1 LQIPFLPVEQ
11 ARASVR
17 GLELPMSEGKI
28 TEYIDQKKVIL
39 SVCLKDRGSKLQL
52 LTQSNHEVSISPKR
66 ALFIS
71 STALDISR
79 SREEMLMELK
89 EIEKRRAGYMKQ
101 VSVHDLWEL
110 TYEEDEVFTY
120 QYLAQL
126 VFGKSVTDDHI
137 SALVRALFADKIY
150 FKMKD
155 DYFIPNSPEKVEQI
169 KSAREAADLR
179 EREISEGANWLKEVN
194 NNRHP
199 KDPPLRDKI
208 IQIITQLALYGK
220 DAQDFRQG
228 REMFARAGIKDI
240 GQARSILVKL
250 KVWDQDENLDLH
262 RFKIRTEFGEPALE
276 EAAIIAS
283 KEIDSSDR
291 EDLTDIS
298 VFTIDGER
306 TKDFDDALSLQ
317 PTDGGWRLGVHITDL
332 APFIDIDGHLD
343 KEAAIRASSIYLPAH
358 QVPMLPS
365 SLSHDTLSLI
375 KGCNRLAISLLAD
388 FDREWNLGDYRFVP
402 SIVRVQNQLT
412 YDQVDA
418 SYDSDAVL
426 TALHQLGQALRQ
438 RRIESGA
445 LVIPLPEIHFDLETN
460 SGVQVRLVEQD
471 TPARTIV
478 AECMILYN
486 FLAAKLASETKLPI
500 LYRGQEPPQERLF
513 IDEYSYTYYVFQQRR
528 KLQPLVIDTTAQPH
542 SGLGVD
548 VYTQATSP
556 LRRYTDLVAQR
567 QMRAALFEESPP
579 YSETHLKELNLVM
592 QQTLRDI
599 EGMKRNQI
607 RYWTLKHLTKRI
619 NERFSALVFQKLRS
633 KYLVILTDFLL
644 VGELPITSGLEL
656 SPGEEI
662 GVVVKRSD
670 PWDDLLVL
678 EPAR

>member
-1 LQIPFLPVEQ
+1 MYERL
-11 ARASVR
+11 
-17 GLELPMSEGKI
+17 GLPMTEGKI

-52 LTQSNHEVSISPKR
+52 LTESNHELSISPKR

-79 SREEMLMELK
+79 SREELLRELK
-89 EIEKRRAGYMKQ
+89 EIEKRRTDYMEQ

-120 QYLAQL
+120 KYLAQL
-126 VFGKSVTDDHI
+126 VFGESVTDDHI

-179 EREISEGANWLKEVN
+179 EREISEGASWLKEVN

-208 IQIITQLALYGK
+208 IEIIAQLALYGK
-220 DAQDFRQG
+220 DAQDFKQG
-228 REMFARAGIKDI
+228 KEMFARAGIKDI
-240 GQARSILVKL
+240 GQARSLLVKL

-262 RFKIRTEFGEPALE
+262 RFKIRTDFSEPALK
-276 EAAIIAS
+276 EAATVAA
-283 KEIDSSDR
+283 KEIDASDR
-291 EDLTDIS
+291 EDLTDLS

-317 PTDGGWRLGVHITDL
+317 PIDGGYRLGVHITDL
-332 APFIDIDGHLD
+332 APFIDLDGHLD
-343 KEAAIRASSIYLPAH
+343 REASMRASSIYSPAR
-358 QVPMLPS
+358 QIPMFPS
-365 SLSHDTLSLI
+365 SLSNDALSLI
-375 KGCNRLAISLLAD
+375 KGFDRLAISLLAD
-388 FDREWNLGDYRFVP
+388 FDREWNLGNYRFVP
-402 SIVRVQNQLT
+402 SIVRVQEQLT
-412 YDQVDA
+412 YDQVDKTYVNHPIF
-418 SYDSDAVL
+418 S
-426 TALHQLGQALRQ
+426 ALHELSQALRQ
-438 RRIESGA
+438 RRIAADA
-445 LVIPLPEIHFDLETN
+445 LVIPLPEIHFDFESN

-471 TPARTIV
+471 TPAKTIV

-486 FLAAKLASETKLPI
+486 CLAAKLASETKLPI
-500 LYRGQEPPQERLF
+500 LYRSQEPPQERLF
-513 IDEYSYTYYVFQQRR
+513 IDESNYTYYVFQQRR
-528 KLQPLVIDTTAQPH
+528 KLQPLRVDTISQPH

-548 VYTQATSP
+548 LYTQATSP
-556 LRRYTDLVAQR
+556 LRRYSDLLAQR
-567 QMRAALFEESPP
+567 QIRAALFEESSP
-579 YSETHLKELNLVM
+579 YSETQLRELSLVI

-599 EGMKRNQI
+599 EAMKRNQI
-607 RYWTLKHLTKRI
+607 RYWMLKHLAKRI
-619 NERFSALVFQKLRS
+619 NNHFPALVFQKLRS
-633 KYLVILTDFLL
+633 KYLVILTDFLF

-662 GVVVKRSD
+662 RVVVKRSD
-670 PWDDLLVL
+670 PWDDQLAL
-678 EPAR
+678 ELAR